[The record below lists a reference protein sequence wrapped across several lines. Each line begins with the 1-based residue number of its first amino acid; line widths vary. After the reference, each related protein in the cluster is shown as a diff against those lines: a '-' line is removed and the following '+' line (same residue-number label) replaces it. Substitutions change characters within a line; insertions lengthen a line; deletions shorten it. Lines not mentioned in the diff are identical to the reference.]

1 MANPLIHSKSSVK
14 RWGGK
19 VEDYIAIHEL
29 IDSPKATMNN
39 NSSRALT
46 HNTWFAYTIIPKIF
60 GYNIVNSDGRSVDT
74 IDIAMLHIAEDFRM
88 KFVPTPQ
95 DYLKHMV
102 VQPWFN
108 NGVKD
113 IENPEATKVAEEFL
127 EKLRTENN

>member
-19 VEDYIAIHEL
+19 VEDYLEIHEL

-39 NSSRALT
+39 NTSRTLT

-60 GYNIVNSDGRSVDT
+60 GYNITNSDGRSVDV

-95 DYLKHMV
+95 DYLKHMK
-102 VQPWFN
+102 VQSWMQ

-113 IENPEATKVAEEFL
+113 VNNSEATEIADDLKERL
-127 EKLRTENN
+127 SKINL